1 MGSRRGDWSISH
13 ISHISPL
20 WSGHSVE
27 GKGFTEPSRVF
38 VQDSSA
44 PVSDWLT
51 DWLTDWGPAGK
62 SISYF
67 NCEESS
73 RLGVRLGHQG
83 QQGHLWSGPHWWED
97 WDHVVTSTKWWRGP
111 VVHPCLLRFGLLLMC
126 CQRKYLNI
134 KNISDVLFRVIFFR
148 MNEDHQSVLWK
159 RIVFCTKR
167 FLQVYFNCAGSFP
180 TNNWEPAPCSL
191 GALHSLPPS
200 NQAS

>member
-13 ISHISPL
+13 ISLLSPL

-51 DWLTDWGPAGK
+51 DWLGSRWEVNFIFQLWGVFQAWGQTGSPGTTGTPLVLTGEK
-62 SISYF
+62 I
-67 NCEESS
+67 EIMSS
-73 RLGVRLGHQG
+73 LLP
-83 QQGHLWSGPHWWED
+83 S
-97 WDHVVTSTKWWRGP
+97 GP
-111 VVHPCLLRFGLLLMC
+111 VVHPCLLRCGLLLMC

>member
-1 MGSRRGDWSISH
+1 MIDQSLTSLSSLLSDQATQWKGRVSPSQAGSLFRI
-13 ISHISPL
+13 
-20 WSGHSVE
+20 
-27 GKGFTEPSRVF
+27 
-38 VQDSSA
+38 VQLQSQT
-44 PVSDWLT
+44 DWLT
-51 DWLTDWGPAGK
+51 DWLTGVPLGSQFHISIVRSLPGLGSDWVTRDNRDTSGLVLTGEK
-62 SISYF
+62 I
-67 NCEESS
+67 EIMSS
-73 RLGVRLGHQG
+73 LLP
-83 QQGHLWSGPHWWED
+83 S
-97 WDHVVTSTKWWRGP
+97 GP
-111 VVHPCLLRFGLLLMC
+111 VVHPCLLRCGLLLMC

-167 FLQVYFNCAGSFP
+167 FLRVYFNCAGSFP